1 MLSPQFLAASI
12 CALGL
17 APGPAR
23 GSVQTLQRRDDRFD
37 AFDPDG
43 EAIPTLPTKAA
54 QAKASR
60 EPGMK

>member
-23 GSVQTLQRRDDRFD
+23 GSAQALQRRDDRFD
-37 AFDPDG
+37 ALDPDG
-43 EAIPTLPTKAA
+43 EAILALPAKAA
-54 QAKASR
+54 RAKASR
-60 EPGMK
+60 NPGTK